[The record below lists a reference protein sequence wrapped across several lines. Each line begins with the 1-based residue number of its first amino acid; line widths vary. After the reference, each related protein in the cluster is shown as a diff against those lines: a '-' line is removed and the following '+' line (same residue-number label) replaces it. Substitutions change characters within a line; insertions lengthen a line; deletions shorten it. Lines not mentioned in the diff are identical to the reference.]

1 MISPG
6 QIFSGLQT
14 VPGKRFPCSLEK
26 KDMNDKEDTVY
37 DNWQVLLT
45 LHGWTVTTNILRYHL
60 SQLQLQTSGEKNSR
74 KEYQQNTKYTNFY
87 YNYFNC
93 FIISN
98 CCKVFCNT
106 CRIWG
111 AYIYLEIATTAHF
124 ISSPPHS
131 HPLEEKR
138 KEKKDFDHCRL
149 TGAFLIPYLV
159 QSSGKLYNFGAF
171 GSYII

>member
-93 FIISN
+93 FIIFN

-106 CRIWG
+106 YRIWG
-111 AYIYLEIATTAHF
+111 AYIYLPTFIWNLQKLH
-124 ISSPPHS
+124 ISSLLIS
-131 HPLEEKR
+131 TPLKEKEKK
-138 KEKKDFDHCRL
+138 KEKKDFGNRRL
-149 TGAFLIPYLV
+149 TGAFFIPY
-159 QSSGKLYNFGAF
+159 
-171 GSYII
+171 

>member
-93 FIISN
+93 FIIFN

-106 CRIWG
+106 YRIWG
-111 AYIYLEIATTAHF
+111 AYIYLELAETAHF
-124 ISSPPHS
+124 ITPHQHPP
-131 HPLEEKR
+131 KR
-138 KEKKDFDHCRL
+138 KRKKKGKERFRQPQTNRSIFHSL
-149 TGAFLIPYLV
+149 LV
-159 QSSGKLYNFGAF
+159 RSSVKT
-171 GSYII
+171 I